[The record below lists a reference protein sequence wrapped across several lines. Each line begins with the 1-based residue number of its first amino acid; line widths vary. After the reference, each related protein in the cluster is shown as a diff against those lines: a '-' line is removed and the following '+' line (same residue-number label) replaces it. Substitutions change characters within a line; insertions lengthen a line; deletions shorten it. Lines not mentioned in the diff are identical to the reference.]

1 MRAPP
6 GARVARLQSS
16 AARAPRVAHHR
27 SPPAGTA
34 RRAHRGRPARAGE
47 RSSTLAAGLPAD
59 RLGPLAGFETLDD
72 RIEPLGLDLLAEV
85 RAVTVDVADAVDHD
99 IPRLPSLRGPAQVVI
114 DRDAIAVRALD
125 LGAHGDARGVRID
138 LVGID
143 LEALGREVHQ
153 GAAIVV
159 EQRLIEGVDEALA
172 LLGSRGAPVPA
183 EPQGGQCNCRVSHF
197 FDSTLFRLSS
207 PRLWLSPPLLA

>member
-27 SPPAGTA
+27 SPRAGTA

-99 IPRLPSLRGPAQVVI
+99 IPRLPSL
-114 DRDAIAVRALD
+114 DRKSTRLNSSHRCISYAVFCLKKKSDELETSRA
-125 LGAHGDARGVRID
+125 
-138 LVGID
+138 
-143 LEALGREVHQ
+143 
-153 GAAIVV
+153 
-159 EQRLIEGVDEALA
+159 
-172 LLGSRGAPVPA
+172 
-183 EPQGGQCNCRVSHF
+183 
-197 FDSTLFRLSS
+197 
-207 PRLWLSPPLLA
+207 PPL